1 MQTIQLYIEGEL
13 VDLFKDESVTVTD
26 TIKNAKDIAKVFTA
40 FTQQFTLPAN
50 SVNNKIFKHY
60 YNYDIINGFD
70 ARIRVASEIKLNYT
84 NYKKGVLKLNSVE
97 MKNNKAYSYKVVFFG
112 NTVNI
117 NDLVGEDQLSD
128 LTFVESKATG
138 SSTSTNTDELIDN
151 TASFT
156 TTVSKGDRVKNNDTS
171 QYATILEIT
180 NNSTLVL
187 DDDIFT
193 ANGQDYEIFLSP
205 IYSNEAVKAKLQ
217 LDPDVSQNTLI
228 VPLISHT
235 KRLYYDTAAAINGDG
250 NLYWN
255 GGGVG
260 TVDHGVEYN
269 DLKFA
274 IRIDE
279 IIKAIENT
287 YTVANGYPQNLVFSD
302 DFFSTSNPTYN
313 KLYMWMNRNL
323 GDVQTSTSVDSF
335 TFVAA
340 PWDGGDQI
348 IGVFGSGP
356 TVIVNPYSVSSFEVQ
371 VTMNTDLV
379 DYTLVLTQNGTQIY
393 SINRTAGDGNFTI
406 DSTDIGIAD
415 SLLTGAF
422 QIQIQSNGQVSMSN
436 LNVEVSG
443 IYEAPPNDTLTNFTE
458 DIYINNLL
466 TPEVPIFDVALQMP
480 EMKVLEFLTGLSKM
494 FNLVFYLNDNDE
506 VEVRTLDDGTND
518 SYYNLS
524 NVTTYDISEYVDT
537 TTSQVDVALPFRS
550 VTLSYKDLK
559 TFLALKHG
567 QLFNQQWGAESWNE
581 DTQTK
586 RIDGEDY
593 KIIPTFEHMKFER
606 LVNQANSSDTTI
618 QVGWSVNESQS
629 AYKGSPL
636 LFYPIHQDAVS
647 TTPIQWVVRS
657 VGGTLLTG
665 EELDNY
671 IIPSNSESL
680 TVVNENNINFGPMTN
695 EYAREVFTNTL
706 FTRYYYNYVTNIFRE
721 NARLIKVTAYL
732 PLRVILNYK
741 LNDYFRINDK
751 TYRINSVK
759 TNLLNNK
766 TELELITT

>member
-1 MQTIQLYIEGEL
+1 MQTIQLYIDGKL
-13 VDLFKDESVTVTD
+13 VDLFKDESVTITD
-26 TIKNAKDIAKVFTA
+26 TIKNAKDIKNVFTA

-50 SVNNKIFKHY
+50 SINNKIFKHY
-60 YNYDIINGFD
+60 YNFDIVNGFD
-70 ARIRVASEIKLNYT
+70 ARVRVPSEIKLNYT
-84 NYKKGVLKLNSVE
+84 NYKKGLLKLNSVV

-138 SSTSTNTDELIDN
+138 SSSSINTNELIDN

-171 QYATILEIT
+171 QYATITEIT
-180 NNSTLVL
+180 NNSTLIL
-187 DDDIFT
+187 DSDIFT
-193 ANGQDYEIFLSP
+193 AVNQDYEIFLSP
-205 IYSNEAVKAKLQ
+205 VYGDTAVKAKLQ
-217 LDPDVSQNTLI
+217 LDPNVSQNTLI
-228 VPLISHT
+228 VPLITHT
-235 KRLYYDTAAAINGDG
+235 KRLYYDTAAAIQGDG

-255 GGGVG
+255 GGGQG
-260 TVDHGVEYN
+260 TADHGVEFN

-274 IRIDE
+274 IRVNE

-287 YTVANGYPQNLVFSD
+287 YTVANGYPQDLVFSD

-340 PWDGGDQI
+340 PWNGGDFI
-348 IGVFGSGP
+348 VGVVGSGP
-356 TVIVNPYSVSSFEVQ
+356 NVIVNPHSVSNFEVQ

-379 DYTLVLTQNGTQIY
+379 DYTLVLTQNGNQIY
-393 SINRTAGDGNFTI
+393 STSRTAGDGNFTI
-406 DSTDIGIAD
+406 TSTDIGIAD
-415 SLLTGAF
+415 NLLQGTF
-422 QIQIQSNGQVSMSN
+422 QIQIQSSGQVNFSDI
-436 LNVEVSG
+436 NVEVTG
-443 IYEAPPNDTLTNFTE
+443 VYEAPPNDTLTNFTM
-458 DIYINNLL
+458 DIYTGALL

-480 EMKVLEFLTGLSKM
+480 EMKVLEFLTGLSQM
-494 FNLVFYLNDNDE
+494 FNLVFYLNDNNE
-506 VEVRTLDDGTND
+506 VEVRTLDDGTNS
-518 SYYNLS
+518 SYYNLPDI
-524 NVTTYDISEYVDT
+524 TTYDITKYVDT
-537 TTSQVDVALPFRS
+537 NDSQVDVALPFRS
-550 VTLSYKDLK
+550 VTLTYKDLK
-559 TFLALKHG
+559 SFLALKHG
-567 QLFNQQWGAESWNE
+567 QLFNQQWGEESWNE

-586 RIDGEDY
+586 RIDGRDY

-606 LVNQANSSDTTI
+606 LVDQDTNNDTTI

-636 LFYPIHQDAVS
+636 LFYPIHQDSIS
-647 TTPIQWVVRS
+647 TTPIQWLVRS
-657 VGGTLLTG
+657 SAGSQVFG

-680 TVVNENNINFGPMTN
+680 TIANSNNINFGPMTN

-706 FTRYYYNYVTNIFRE
+706 FTRFYYNYITNIFRE

-732 PLRVILNYK
+732 PLRIILKYK
-741 LNDYFRINDK
+741 LNDYFQINNK
-751 TYRINSVK
+751 IYRINSVK

-766 TELELITT
+766 TDLELITT